1 MTSLSESRPTA
12 RIPGPSV
19 ARLATYL
26 TALRERAATGVTVI
40 SSAELAQA
48 SGVNP
53 LILRKDLSY
62 VGGHGVR
69 GVGYQVHKLIATVS
83 MALHSD
89 SAQVV
94 ALAGVGSL
102 GRALLAHTGKDPRY
116 TLGALFD
123 DDVDLVGT
131 RLDPDGPIVQP
142 LSAIGGSAADGEPF
156 DIGVIATDD
165 ASAQAV
171 CDAFAAAGVQ
181 QILNVTT
188 VSLTPQDGQSIRRID
203 LALELQL
210 LNFAAAAEK
219 VSPL

>member
-1 MTSLSESRPTA
+1 MTSLSPSRPTA

-26 TALRERAATGVTVI
+26 SALRARAESGVTVI

-48 SGVNP
+48 AGVNP

-89 SAQVV
+89 SSQVV

-102 GRALLAHTGKDPRY
+102 GRALLAHTGRDPRF

-123 DDVDLVGT
+123 DDAALVGA
-131 RLDPDGPIVQP
+131 RLSPDGPVIAP
-142 LSAIGGSAADGEPF
+142 LRDIGGTGDDGEPF
-156 DIGVIATDD
+156 DIGVIATREDL
-165 ASAQAV
+165 AQGV
-171 CDAFAAAGVQ
+171 CDAFAKAGVQ
-181 QILNVTT
+181 QILNVTP
-188 VSLTPQDGQSIRRID
+188 VALTPQDGVSIRQID

-210 LNFAAAAEK
+210 LSFAAAGK
-219 VSPL
+219 R